1 MNNAGQ
7 NIGAVSGVTGV
18 VAGTGITCTPN
29 PISRTGT
36 VSLSEGV
43 VQAITAAQTSTQNIT
58 ADQQSTRI
66 EGVFQVNDF
75 AADPFFVVDPT
86 ATLVVH
92 GPYVSVSS
100 LQPISENS
108 TIGTMAVP
116 FDNVYTRNVTTPGTN
131 LNALAASVSNHTS
144 FIADLTSLT
153 QNQSASPDFTSFAG
167 RVTADQFVKQNGTN
181 NQFLMAD
188 GSVLENSNSN
198 ANSNIYLYTFSTA
211 TVAPPN
217 SGEVRFNSSTNVST
231 TTMWLNHLTRESVD
245 IHQFLSLIT
254 TLSVVYVQQED
265 NAENYIKFNVNT
277 TPVLPEPHVSIELNV
292 TVLEGAG
299 TGLTNFG
306 ADAKIFVSIF
316 TNDREIDTRLSLVEA
331 RTANINSF
339 STQTIFGGNID
350 VDNNRI
356 INLPSE
362 PVASG
367 DAVSA
372 TYLQSQLGALF
383 TQAQGEF
390 LSIAAATLNYALI
403 SSLTD
408 YLTKIEASYLY
419 LSQADALL
427 YLTSAQASLQYLSIG
442 DAKNFYL
449 SQVDAVAFFLT
460 QSSATETYLRQND
473 AAQLYATQLALT
485 DGLAAKL
492 DTSTAASTYLTQ
504 DNAANTYATQL
515 ALTNGLST
523 KLDTSTAASTYL
535 TQTNA
540 SATYATLSSQN
551 IARQAKQITSVVT
564 NGLTETIM
572 TVSPTFG
579 SYTWTDTAVGQ
590 SRKWK
595 IQGVQSR
602 SNFSATFTI
611 RLRTNGTLNT
621 TWILPAS
628 PSVAVTNQ
636 PFTLELTQVRQVS
649 NQLFYYAR
657 FISPEATTA
666 GYSLFTSQ
674 NQTGGVVGLNVSG
687 AYTIT
692 VQSNLASG
700 TLTFLHVD
708 VSAVLS

>member
-29 PISRTGT
+29 PISRTDT

-198 ANSNIYLYTFSTA
+198 SGSNIYLYTFSTA

-292 TVLEGAG
+292 TVLEGGG
-299 TGLTNFG
+299 TGLTYFG

-372 TYLQSQLGALF
+372 TYLQSR
-383 TQAQGEF
+383 
-390 LSIAAATLNYALI
+390 
-403 SSLTD
+403 
-408 YLTKIEASYLY
+408 
-419 LSQADALL
+419 
-427 YLTSAQASLQYLSIG
+427 
-442 DAKNFYL
+442 
-449 SQVDAVAFFLT
+449 
-460 QSSATETYLRQND
+460 TEP
-473 AAQLYATQLALT
+473 
-485 DGLAAKL
+485 
-492 DTSTAASTYLTQ
+492 
-504 DNAANTYATQL
+504 
-515 ALTNGLST
+515 
-523 KLDTSTAASTYL
+523 
-535 TQTNA
+535 
-540 SATYATLSSQN
+540 
-551 IARQAKQITSVVT
+551 V
-564 NGLTETIM
+564 
-572 TVSPTFG
+572 
-579 SYTWTDTAVGQ
+579 
-590 SRKWK
+590 
-595 IQGVQSR
+595 
-602 SNFSATFTI
+602 
-611 RLRTNGTLNT
+611 
-621 TWILPAS
+621 
-628 PSVAVTNQ
+628 
-636 PFTLELTQVRQVS
+636 
-649 NQLFYYAR
+649 
-657 FISPEATTA
+657 
-666 GYSLFTSQ
+666 
-674 NQTGGVVGLNVSG
+674 
-687 AYTIT
+687 
-692 VQSNLASG
+692 
-700 TLTFLHVD
+700 LTFWRTASIYH
-708 VSAVLS
+708 